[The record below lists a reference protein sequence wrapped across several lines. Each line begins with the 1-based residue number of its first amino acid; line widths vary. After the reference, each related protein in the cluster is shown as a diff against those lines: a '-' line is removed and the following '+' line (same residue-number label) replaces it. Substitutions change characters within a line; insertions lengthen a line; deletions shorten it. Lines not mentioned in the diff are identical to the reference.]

1 MSYKKKLLPTD
12 SATLIGVEELDLF
25 PVPNWPYELAP
36 EKYNA
41 KLKLKVLIDNNI
53 IQFPYPKRTSG
64 LHQIKPEI
72 DKKLSLQY

>member
-36 EKYNA
+36 ERYNT
-41 KLKLKVLIDNNI
+41 KLKLKVLIDNHI
-53 IQFPYPKRTSG
+53 IIISLPQAYKWPSS
-64 LHQIKPEI
+64 
-72 DKKLSLQY
+72 DKA

>member
-41 KLKLKVLIDNNI
+41 KLKLKVLIDNDI
-53 IQFPYPKRTSG
+53 IIISLPQAYKWPSS
-64 LHQIKPEI
+64 
-72 DKKLSLQY
+72 DKA